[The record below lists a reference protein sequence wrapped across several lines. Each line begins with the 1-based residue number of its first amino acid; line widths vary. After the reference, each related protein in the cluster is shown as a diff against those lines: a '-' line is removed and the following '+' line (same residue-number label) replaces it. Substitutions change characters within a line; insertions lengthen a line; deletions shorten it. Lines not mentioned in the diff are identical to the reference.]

1 MVRPRIVTIGVY
13 GFSEEEFF
21 GALRAAGVDTFCD
34 IRARRGLRG
43 PLYRFANS
51 AYLQKRL
58 GELGIRYLH
67 MKELAPSG
75 DVRSMQDEADKTT
88 GIPKRKRQVLSEEFV
103 RSYERERLSGFDAA
117 RFVKQIGPQAGMVCL
132 FCVEGQP
139 EACHRSL
146 LAARLKQELGVEVED
161 IRPPQ

>member
-1 MVRPRIVTIGVY
+1 MRPRIVTIGVY
-13 GFSEEEFF
+13 GFSEDGFF
-21 GALRAAGVDTFCD
+21 GALRSAGVDTFCD

-43 PLYRFANS
+43 SIYAFANS
-51 AYLQKRL
+51 THLQKRL
-58 GELGIRYLH
+58 REMGIRYLH

-75 DVRSMQDEADKTT
+75 DARAMQDDADKTQ
-88 GIPKRKRQVLSEEFV
+88 GVAKRKRLVLSDAFAQA
-103 RSYERERLSGFDAA
+103 YERERLRHFDA
-117 RFVKQIGPQAGMVCL
+117 RQFLEQIGPEARTVCL

-146 LAARLKQELGVEVED
+146 LAFRLQQEPGLEVKH

>member
-1 MVRPRIVTIGVY
+1 MRPRIVTTGVY
-13 GFSEEEFF
+13 GFSEEQFF
-21 GALRAAGVDTFCD
+21 GALRDAGVDTFCD
-34 IRARRGLRG
+34 VRARRGLRG
-43 PLYRFANS
+43 SIYAFANS

-58 GELGIRYLH
+58 GEMGIRYLH

-75 DVRSMQDEADKTT
+75 QVRSMQDSADITE
-88 GIPKRKRQVLSEEFV
+88 GVPKRKRLVLSGAFTRAYEE
-103 RSYERERLSGFDAA
+103 ERLAGLDAA
-117 RFVKQIGPQAGMVCL
+117 RFLEQVGPEAKTVGL

-146 LAARLKQELGVEVED
+146 LAGRLKEELGLEVEH

>member
-1 MVRPRIVTIGVY
+1 MRPKIVTLGVY

-21 GALRAAGVDTFCD
+21 GALRTAGVDTFCD
-34 IRARRGLRG
+34 VRARRGLRG

-58 GELGIRYLH
+58 AEMRIRYLH

-75 DVRSMQDEADKTT
+75 DVRSMQDDADKTT
-88 GIPKRKRQVLSEEFV
+88 GIPKRKRLVLSETFT
-103 RSYERERLSGFDAA
+103 RSYEQERLADFDAA
-117 RFVKQIGPQAGMVCL
+117 RFLDQIGPEAKTVCL

-146 LAARLKQELGVEVED
+146 LAGKLKQELGLEVED